1 MFDVACVDPR
11 LSATT
16 TASPSCDSR
25 GSEHVSL
32 RCVFGWDLSQYL
44 VGIPW
49 YSLKIS
55 FCLLAPSDL
64 AVKCRSHF
72 SSILFVAV
80 CGLRLIKFV
89 ERFKTATRKNHPVSP
104 AIYQRT
110 IWPSDLSMLLKKI
123 ASKEHA
129 LKRTKKKNGASKN
142 SEVSSGYVVCL
153 HDYTT
158 HAHLWYPHFKNLWKC
173 FFQAIIRIL
182 VNSNAF
188 SKCFRDF
195 FGCFASNSG
204 AKPYHVPEPH
214 SAGRGKGMGGMGVP
228 QVVSSPLKGS
238 PPTKELGIFGDC
250 NRLDVY
256 R

>member
-1 MFDVACVDPR
+1 MFDVTCVDPR

-49 YSLKIS
+49 YSLKTS

-72 SSILFVAV
+72 SLILFVAV
-80 CGLRLIKFV
+80 CGLCLIKLV
-89 ERFKTATRKNHPVSP
+89 ERFKTTTPKNHPLSP
-104 AIYQRT
+104 TIYQRT

-123 ASKEHA
+123 ASKEHG
-129 LKRTKKKNGASKN
+129 LKRTKTKKDVSKN
-142 SEVSSGYVVCL
+142 PEVSSGYVVCL
-153 HDYTT
+153 QDYTT
-158 HAHLWYPHFKNLWKC
+158 HAAPIYDIPILRTYGSD

-182 VNSNAF
+182 VNQPV
-188 SKCFRDF
+188 FRTRF
-195 FGCFASNSG
+195 PSVSG
-204 AKPYHVPEPH
+204 I
-214 SAGRGKGMGGMGVP
+214 S
-228 QVVSSPLKGS
+228 
-238 PPTKELGIFGDC
+238 
-250 NRLDVY
+250 LDVSLATQVPSPITSPSHTAPAGEGWAAWAY
-256 R
+256 LKW